1 MGFQTQTLFNLKF
14 RRLEEAFDLV
24 LGAAQAIEATKG
36 PVARRNG
43 AAQPWWASPWRSGDP
58 QVHHGPPGFTPV
70 KRWLRHARAGLWVGL
85 MRRSKKD
92 AEEIFCDII
101 TPGFKFMN
109 IQAMYNFHQLSSL
122 QPSTIDCHLW
132 LILASCTFYHGQ
144 VSWTRKLSPRA

>member
-1 MGFQTQTLFNLKF
+1 MVGFPMEV
-14 RRLEEAFDLV
+14 RRSPGPPWSTRLHACEEVVPARPGWS
-24 LGAAQAIEATKG
+24 LGRPEA
-36 PVARRNG
+36 
-43 AAQPWWASPWRSGDP
+43 DP
-58 QVHHGPPGFTPV
+58 QD
-70 KRWLRHARAGLWVGL
+70 AA
-85 MRRSKKD
+85 D